1 MNKRFSTLLAAAL
14 VAGSFSSAFAQLEG
28 RNVEWKDAKQAALII
43 WQGCIL

>member
-14 VAGSFSSAFAQLEG
+14 VAGSFSSVSHSWRGVMLNG
-28 RNVEWKDAKQAALII
+28 RMHKQAALII

>member
-14 VAGSFSSAFAQLEG
+14 VLLVQLSHSWRGVMLNG
-28 RNVEWKDAKQAALII
+28 RMHKQAALII